1 MAMKKLIYLMAFLP
15 VLAFGAQFGDI
26 PANLTLTAGQAPRR
40 NSGNTLFEGFVAV
53 GTTDTQT
60 ITNKRIIPRII
71 SISSSATP
79 SINTDNADAVTITAQ
94 SVDITSMTSGLSG
107 TPGNFDKLII
117 RIKNVDASPHSVTW
131 GTSFASSQA
140 TLPTTIVAGKV
151 TTVGLMWDSVK
162 TKWVCLAVDQEP

>member
-1 MAMKKLIYLMAFLP
+1 MAIKKLIYLAAFLP
-15 VLAFGAQFGDI
+15 LVAFGAEFGDI
-26 PANLTLTAGQAPRR
+26 PANLTLAATKSVRR
-40 NSGNTLFEGFVAV
+40 NSGNSLFEAFTAA

-60 ITNKRIIPRII
+60 ITNKRITPRII

-131 GTSFASSQA
+131 GASFASSQA
-140 TLPTTIVAGKV
+140 TLPTTIVAAKV
-151 TTVGLMWDSVK
+151 TTVGLIWDSVK
-162 TKWVCLAVDQEP
+162 TKWICLAVDQEP